1 MILFFDLLSIIAA
14 MLGCYCLLGTEWKRL
29 TTHERVDA
37 VNYCTLLAVI
47 STLALVASFVGPF
60 K

>member
-1 MILFFDLLSIIAA
+1 MILFFTLISGIAA
-14 MLGCYCLLGTEWKRL
+14 ALGCYCLLGTEWKRL

-47 STLALVASFVGPF
+47 ATLALVASFVGPF

>member
-1 MILFFDLLSIIAA
+1 MILFFDLISITAA
-14 MLGCYCLLGTEWKRL
+14 SLGCYCLLGTQWKRL

-47 STLALVASFVGPF
+47 ATLAAVAAWVGPF
-60 K
+60 I